1 MSLVARW
8 QARAPLCL
16 EELFAVTRPVLVEA
30 AIGLLRLEFAGFD
43 DAAADK
49 LRADELGQ
57 HLATG
62 RIRLPA
68 KSNSQRDQPWAD
80 GCAIVFQTFDPSA
93 AREVLQ
99 HHDQFRLYRV
109 AERATPA
116 PSGRSANEHT
126 WEVAAKVEWTGGREP
141 CRVESAYVGL
151 LGTTPQSAH
160 RDGQVHR
167 VLRRIR
173 LNADG
178 ISPAGVRY
186 VDQPRRYLAGD
197 GLNYSIGWQMRSE
210 AFVTDEDLVA
220 ALTAVG
226 RAAWHGLT
234 RARATPPDPE

>member
-1 MSLVARW
+1 MSFVSRW

-30 AIGLLRLEFAGFD
+30 AVGLLRLEFAGFD

-49 LRADELGQ
+49 LRSDELGQ

-62 RIRLPA
+62 RIHLPA
-68 KSNSQRDQPWAD
+68 KSNRQRDQPWAD

-93 AREVLQ
+93 ARQSLQ

-109 AERATPA
+109 AERATGN
-116 PSGRSANEHT
+116 GRGGNEHT
-126 WEVAAKVEWTGGREP
+126 WEVAAKVEWTAGHEP
-141 CRVESAYVGL
+141 CRVESAYAGL
-151 LGTTPQSAH
+151 VGTTPQSAH

-167 VLRRIR
+167 VLRGIR
-173 LNADG
+173 LDADG
-178 ISPAGVRY
+178 VSPAGVRY
-186 VDQPRRYLAGD
+186 IDQPRRYLAGE
-197 GLNYSIGWQMRSE
+197 GLNYSIGWQMLPD

-226 RAAWHGLT
+226 RAAWQGLT
-234 RARATPPDPE
+234 RAHAAPPDPE